1 MKCAGTRLPLASLR
15 SPVSISWAIRTFTS
29 TTSPAMVAR
38 MRMGSGMT
46 TPFAVRW
53 LASDGPRQD
62 CMQRLTER
70 RSAAAA
76 PQGDLDLFPGE
87 IVLAVGFHQRQ
98 NVRGLRHFH
107 SGR

>member
-1 MKCAGTRLPLASLR
+1 
-15 SPVSISWAIRTFTS
+15 
-29 TTSPAMVAR
+29 MVAR

-107 SGR
+107 SGRDERLGPLGEVETGRDGARVFLDEYRDRLRFRQ